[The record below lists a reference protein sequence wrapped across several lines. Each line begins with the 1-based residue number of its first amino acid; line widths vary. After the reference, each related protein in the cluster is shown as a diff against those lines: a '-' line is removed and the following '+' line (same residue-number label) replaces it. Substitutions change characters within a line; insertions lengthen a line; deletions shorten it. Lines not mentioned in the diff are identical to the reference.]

1 MGDIVNFRKARK
13 RIEREL
19 EERRVAEKRLRYG
32 RGKAERVLETARKTK
47 ARRELEQH
55 RIETGDDR

>member
-13 RIEREL
+13 RVERQL
-19 EERRVAEKRLRYG
+19 EERRAVEKRLRYG
-32 RGKAERVLETARKTK
+32 RGKAERALETARKTK

>member
-13 RIEREL
+13 RIERQL
-19 EERRVAEKRLRYG
+19 EERRAAEKRLRYG
-32 RGKAERVLETARKTK
+32 RGRAERALETARMTK